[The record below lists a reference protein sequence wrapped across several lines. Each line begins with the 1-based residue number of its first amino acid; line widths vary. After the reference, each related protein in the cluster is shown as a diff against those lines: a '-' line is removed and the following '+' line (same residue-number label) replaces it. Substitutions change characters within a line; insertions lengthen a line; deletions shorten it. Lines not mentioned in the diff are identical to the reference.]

1 MNYYKN
7 DPKKSS
13 RFILHY
19 KMLTQTTK
27 INGKINKIIKKKK
40 IYYVTM
46 KVKIWVNINLYFHQ
60 NDYNNDQHQGLRTK
74 QKYG

>member
-27 INGKINKIIKKKK
+27 INGKIIKKKK

-46 KVKIWVNINLYFHQ
+46 KVKI
-60 NDYNNDQHQGLRTK
+60 
-74 QKYG
+74 